1 MIISESKYPVTSE
14 RKQGIVLQNG
24 VKTMKKSGNVTKK
37 DSDMSQL
44 QRARKNAGLTQNEV
58 IKILSGEYHITYKR
72 EEMSLWENGKRKPSE
87 NVIDCLA
94 KIYNVRPEY
103 LEGKTPWP
111 TWDDLLNDQAQK
123 EDEYIQ
129 SCIVPYVTF
138 LFSEVGI
145 ALKADEKL
153 SFIQEISRAVYNMQ
167 STENGRAQK
176 NPVSID
182 NEIFFFTSHDAD
194 GKEIRREINGK
205 KFISDICQA
214 YHVSSLIAGDFQ
226 NLIKKMILPQ
236 E

>member
-1 MIISESKYPVTSE
+1 MSE

-58 IKILSGEYHITYKR
+58 IKILNDEYHITYKR

-94 KIYNVRPEY
+94 IIYNVSPGY
-103 LEGKTPWP
+103 LAGKVPWP
-111 TWDDLLNDQAQK
+111 TWNDLLNDETQK
-123 EDEYIQ
+123 ENEYIQ

-145 ALKADEKL
+145 TLKADEKL
-153 SFIQEISRAVYNMQ
+153 SFIQKISRAVCNMQ
-167 STENGRAQK
+167 FTENGCAQK

-194 GKEIRREINGK
+194 GKEIRRAINGK
-205 KFISDICQA
+205 KFISGIYQA
-214 YHVSSLIAGDFQ
+214 YHMSCLIAGDFQ
-226 NLIKKMILPQ
+226 NLINKS
-236 E
+236 